1 MKTLQEGDRGSR
13 EANFYHKVFV
23 DQYADQDR
31 DAILFLRDYIPR
43 YYGKVQVLCFLQLEL
58 FRLIFYM
65 AKVGRVY
72 FKLSSNFQNSDD
84 SYILLEDLT
93 RGFHR
98 PNVIDLKI
106 GTQTFDPLASAEKRQ
121 REMAKYA
128 NIHDLG
134 FCVTDYRLYDADSK
148 IFRFVS

>member
-43 YYGKVQVLCFLQLEL
+43 YYGKVQ
-58 FRLIFYM
+58 
-65 AKVGRVY
+65 K
-72 FKLSSNFQNSDD
+72 SDD